1 MAEFGFG
8 FVFVVSII
16 FGVVSMGVA
25 IAKDAEAEVLSKKYE
40 KLEKKYIELKYL
52 NDILKFDLLKEQIIN
67 SHNEGK

>member
-1 MAEFGFG
+1 MGWG
-8 FVFVVSII
+8 FVFVASII
-16 FGVVSMGVA
+16 FGVMAIAVA
-25 IAKDAEAEVLSKKYE
+25 IAKDAELDVLSKKYE